1 MMFQETLNM
10 PAGREMDAL
19 IAREI
24 FGMTIDRT
32 FKGEWVVN
40 PSYYIGSLGE
50 SRARGWAPKPYS
62 TDIAAAWEVLE
73 AVSKKYECA
82 TVVGREYPYG
92 RMMYA
97 AALVGGNLRYDNP
110 YLRLSALADTAPL
123 AICRAAL
130 IAVAEAS

>member
-1 MMFQETLNM
+1 MTRDEIMNM
-10 PAGREMDAL
+10 PDGREMDAL

-40 PSYYIGSLGE
+40 PSYYVGSLGE

-62 TDIAAAWEVLE
+62 TDIAAAW
-73 AVSKKYECA
+73 AVVEYFAKKYGSVEIDQVEKENLTGQEWC
-82 TVVGREYPYG
+82 VCL
-92 RMMYA
+92 RMD
-97 AALVGGNLRYDNP
+97 VDF
-110 YLRLSALADTAPL
+110 ALADTAPL

-130 IAVAEAS
+130 LAVMDSK